1 MKEREI
7 PFWFVRLLEQTVGSL
22 VLELPIRDLKKVN
35 KMLVRNMERKKN
47 AEVQEEDNAPDGL

>member
-35 KMLVRNMERKKN
+35 KMLVRNQEKKKN
-47 AEVQEEDNAPDGL
+47 AEVQNSSD